1 MVAYPPLKAVRY
13 FEAAARHLS
22 FSKAAE
28 ELSVTHSAIS
38 HQIKALESW
47 LGVPLF
53 ERGTRQV
60 ALTDA
65 GRRFLPPVRSGLL
78 QIAEAARDVSIATR
92 GGPIVVSVL
101 PSVAARWLVPKL
113 HDFRSRHPD
122 IDVRISAT
130 GRVET
135 IGDGDID
142 IAIRFG
148 RGHWSGVTAEL
159 LLANDL
165 FPVCSPKLPSED
177 KPLKE
182 PRDLLQYPLL
192 TDSDWAGANYD
203 FWRDWLTAAGV
214 EDARYRPGLSFN
226 VSNLLMQAAVDG
238 LGIAI
243 GNTMLA
249 GEDLR
254 QGRLIRP
261 FDFTVW
267 PDSGFYVCYA
277 KSALQRPKIK
287 AFRDWLFDQIEVD
300 RQMQQGPNGR
310 GPVTSGILQPATPE
324 KIGA

>member
-22 FSKAAE
+22 FSRAAE

-38 HQIKALESW
+38 HQIKALEGW

-65 GRRFLPPVRSGLL
+65 GRRFLPPIRSGLL
-78 QIAEAARDVSIATR
+78 QIAEAAREVSTATR

-101 PSVAARWLVPKL
+101 PSVAAKWMVPKL
-113 HDFRSRHPD
+113 HDFRARHPD

-130 GRVET
+130 SRVET

-148 RGHWSGVTAEL
+148 RGTWTGVTSEL

-165 FPVCSPKLPSED
+165 FPVCSPKLPAAD

-192 TDSDWAGANYD
+192 SDSDYSGANYD
-203 FWRDWLTAAGV
+203 FWRDWLLAAGI

-238 LGIAI
+238 LGVAM

-261 FDFTVW
+261 FDLTVW
-267 PDSGFYVCYA
+267 PDSGFYVVYA

-287 AFRDWLFDQIEVD
+287 AFRDWLFDQVEVD
-300 RQMQQGPNGR
+300 RQMQQSI
-310 GPVTSGILQPATPE
+310 SGASRRFT
-324 KIGA
+324 GTTAFA

>member
-38 HQIKALESW
+38 HQIKALEAW

-78 QIAEAARDVSIATR
+78 QIAEAAKEVSTASR

-101 PSVAARWLVPKL
+101 PSVAAKWMVPKL
-113 HDFRSRHPD
+113 HDFRARHPD

-130 GRVET
+130 SRVET

-148 RGHWSGVTAEL
+148 RGTWTGVTSEL
-159 LLANDL
+159 LLANDI
-165 FPVCSPKLPSED
+165 FPVCSPKLPTED

-192 TDSDWAGANYD
+192 SDSDWSGANYD
-203 FWRDWLTAAGV
+203 FWRDWLMAAGI
-214 EDARYRPGLSFN
+214 EDARYRPGLTFN

-238 LGIAI
+238 LGIAM

-261 FDFTVW
+261 FDLTVW
-267 PDSGFYVCYA
+267 PDSGFYVVYA
-277 KSALQRPKIK
+277 KAALQRPKIK
-287 AFRDWLFDQIEVD
+287 AFRDWLFDQVEID
-300 RQMQQGPNGR
+300 RQMQQSMSSAGR
-310 GPVTSGILQPATPE
+310 RFTGTTAF
-324 KIGA
+324 A

>member
-22 FSKAAE
+22 FSRAAE

-38 HQIKALESW
+38 HQIKALEAW

-60 ALTDA
+60 ALTEA

-78 QIAEAARDVSIATR
+78 QIAEAARDVSTATK

-101 PSVAARWLVPKL
+101 PSVAAKWMVPKL
-113 HDFRSRHPD
+113 HDFRARHPD

-130 GRVET
+130 SRVET

-148 RGHWSGVTAEL
+148 RGNWSGVTAEL

-165 FPVCSPKLPSED
+165 FPVCSPKLPTAD
-177 KPLKE
+177 KPLTE

-192 TDSDWAGANYD
+192 SDSDWSGANYD
-203 FWRDWLTAAGV
+203 FWRDWLMAAGI
-214 EDARYRPGLSFN
+214 EDARYRPGLTFN

-238 LGIAI
+238 LGVAM

-261 FDFTVW
+261 FDLTVW
-267 PDSGFYVCYA
+267 PDSGFYVVYA

-287 AFRDWLFDQIEVD
+287 AFRDWLFDQVEVD
-300 RQMQQGPNGR
+300 RQMQQSMS
-310 GPVTSGILQPATPE
+310 TSSRRFT
-324 KIGA
+324 GAANFA

>member
-1 MVAYPPLKAVRY
+1 MVSYPPLKAVRY

-38 HQIKALESW
+38 HQIKALEGW

-78 QIAEAARDVSIATR
+78 QIAEAARDVSTATR

-101 PSVAARWLVPKL
+101 PSVAAKWLVPKL
-113 HDFRSRHPD
+113 HDFRARHPD

-135 IGDGDID
+135 IGEGDID

-148 RGHWSGVTAEL
+148 RGHWTGLTAEL
-159 LLANDL
+159 LLANDI
-165 FPVCSPKLPSED
+165 FPVCSPKLPMSD
-177 KPLKE
+177 KPLRE
-182 PRDLLQYPLL
+182 ARDLLQYPLL

-214 EDARYRPGLSFN
+214 EDARYRSGLSFN

-238 LGIAI
+238 LGVAM

-261 FDFTVW
+261 FDLTVW
-267 PDSGFYVCYA
+267 PDSGFYVVYA

-287 AFRDWLFDQIEVD
+287 AFRDWLFDQIEID
-300 RQMQQGPNGR
+300 RQMQHAQASAAAGQGARLPEGK
-310 GPVTSGILQPATPE
+310 IPAE
-324 KIGA
+324 